1 MKRYNKHIKTG
12 YKFLPLIPVNWDLK
26 LGLSC
31 FEENKKKNTEL
42 VEKLLLQFKYGTIV
56 RKANQEIKKDDEL
69 TFAKYTVVEPNDI
82 ILNGLN
88 LNYDFVSQRVGI
100 VKEKGDTK
108 CHCNGISVM
117 LCISLCGMHILP
129 QFVEKSNREKRFF
142 RIRMQRC
149 GQNAK

>member
-100 VKEKGDTK
+100 VKEKGANMALCRITSPG
-108 CHCNGISVM
+108 NGLHTILQVVVKIKIIHQS
-117 LCISLCGMHILP
+117 IAGHI
-129 QFVEKSNREKRFF
+129 
-142 RIRMQRC
+142 RIHP
-149 GQNAK
+149 GWAGFKIF